1 MNTNT
6 EPALRRARLLVAYN
20 GAAFHGFAL
29 TPGTVTV
36 AQTLNDTIEQ
46 VTGSPVAVLGAGR
59 TDAGVHAWGQ
69 VVHVD
74 LADATDLDRLVFSVN
89 SLLDPDL
96 VIRKCEWVTQE
107 FDARHS
113 ALWREYRYTVLN
125 APVNNPFLATTS
137 WHIRRPLSVP
147 LMQLATDSIIG
158 LHDFSSFCRQPQQ
171 SGVNRNAEG
180 PSMMR
185 RVHVAQWHNAGNGIL
200 TFDIRANAF
209 CHQMVR
215 SIVGTLVDVGL
226 GRRKAGE
233 MSGVLRAMSR
243 LNTPHIAPPQGLCL
257 MDVGYP
263 S

>member
-6 EPALRRARLLVAYN
+6 ELALRRARLLVAYN

-46 VTGSPVAVLGAGR
+46 ITGSPVAVLGAGR

-74 LADATDLDRLVFSVN
+74 LADTADLDRVVFSMN
-89 SLLDPDL
+89 SLLDPDI
-96 VIRKCEWVTQE
+96 VIRECEWVSQD

-125 APVNNPFLATTS
+125 APVNNPFLAATS
-137 WHIRRPLSVP
+137 WHIRRPLSMP
-147 LMQLATDSIIG
+147 LMQLATDSLIG

-171 SGVNRNAEG
+171 SGMNRNAEG

-185 RVHVAQWHNAGNGIL
+185 RVHRAQWHDAGDGIL

>member
-29 TPGTVTV
+29 TPGTVTI

-46 VTGSPVAVLGAGR
+46 ITGSPVAVLGAGR

-74 LADATDLDRLVFSVN
+74 LADTADLDRLVFSVN
-89 SLLDPDL
+89 SLLDPDI

-113 ALWREYRYTVLN
+113 ALWRQYRYTVLN
-125 APVNNPFLATTS
+125 APVNNPFLAATS
-137 WHIRRPLSVP
+137 WHIRRPLSMP
-147 LMQLATDSIIG
+147 LMQLATDSLIG

-185 RVHVAQWHNAGNGIL
+185 RVHRAQWHDAGNGIL

>member
-74 LADATDLDRLVFSVN
+74 LADATDLDRLVFSMN
-89 SLLDPDL
+89 SLLDPDI

-125 APVNNPFLATTS
+125 APVNNPFLAATS

>member
-29 TPGTVTV
+29 TPGTITV

-46 VTGSPVAVLGAGR
+46 VTGSAVAVLGAGR

-74 LADATDLDRLVFSVN
+74 LADTADLDRLVFSVN
-89 SLLDPDL
+89 SLLDPDI

-113 ALWREYRYTVLN
+113 ALWRQYRYTVLN
-125 APVNNPFLATTS
+125 APVNNPFLAATS

-185 RVHVAQWHNAGNGIL
+185 RVHLAQWHDAGNGIL

>member
-74 LADATDLDRLVFSVN
+74 LADTADLDRLVFSVN
-89 SLLDPDL
+89 SLLDPDI

-125 APVNNPFLATTS
+125 APVNNPFLAATS

-185 RVHVAQWHNAGNGIL
+185 RVHVAQWHDQGNGIL

>member
-36 AQTLNDTIEQ
+36 TQTLNDTIEQ

-74 LADATDLDRLVFSVN
+74 LADATDLDRLVFSMN
-89 SLLDPDL
+89 SLLDPDI

-125 APVNNPFLATTS
+125 APVNNPFLAATS

>member
-20 GAAFHGFAL
+20 GVAFHGFAL

-74 LADATDLDRLVFSVN
+74 LADTTDLDRLVFSVN
-89 SLLDPDL
+89 SLLDPDI

-125 APVNNPFLATTS
+125 APVNNPFLAATS

>member
-36 AQTLNDTIEQ
+36 TQTLNDTIEQ

-125 APVNNPFLATTS
+125 APVNNPFLAATS
-137 WHIRRPLSVP
+137 WHIRRSLSVP

>member
-36 AQTLNDTIEQ
+36 TQTLNDAIEQ

-89 SLLDPDL
+89 SLLDPDI

-125 APVNNPFLATTS
+125 APVNNPFLAATS

-263 S
+263 A

>member
-46 VTGSPVAVLGAGR
+46 VIGSPVAVLGAGR

-74 LADATDLDRLVFSVN
+74 LADTADLDRLVFSVN
-89 SLLDPDL
+89 SLLDPDI

-125 APVNNPFLATTS
+125 APVNNPFLAATS
-137 WHIRRPLSVP
+137 WHIRRSLSVP

-185 RVHVAQWHNAGNGIL
+185 RVHVAQWHDQGNGIL

>member
-46 VTGSPVAVLGAGR
+46 VTGSAVAVLGAGR

-74 LADATDLDRLVFSVN
+74 LADTADLDRLVFSVN
-89 SLLDPDL
+89 SLLDPDI

-113 ALWREYRYTVLN
+113 ALWRQYRYTVLN
-125 APVNNPFLATTS
+125 APVNNPFLAATS

-185 RVHVAQWHNAGNGIL
+185 RVHVAQWHDAGNGIL

>member
-46 VTGSPVAVLGAGR
+46 VTGSAVAVLGAGR

-74 LADATDLDRLVFSVN
+74 LADTADLDRLVFSVN
-89 SLLDPDL
+89 SLLDPDI

-125 APVNNPFLATTS
+125 APVNNPFLAATS

-185 RVHVAQWHNAGNGIL
+185 RVHVAQWHDQGNGIL

>member
-29 TPGTVTV
+29 TPGTITV

-74 LADATDLDRLVFSVN
+74 LADTADLDRLVFSVN
-89 SLLDPDL
+89 SLLDPDI

-125 APVNNPFLATTS
+125 APVNNPFLAATS

-185 RVHVAQWHNAGNGIL
+185 RVHVAQWHDQGNGIL

>member
-1 MNTNT
+1 
-6 EPALRRARLLVAYN
+6 
-20 GAAFHGFAL
+20 
-29 TPGTVTV
+29 
-36 AQTLNDTIEQ
+36 
-46 VTGSPVAVLGAGR
+46 VLGAGR

-74 LADATDLDRLVFSVN
+74 LADTADLDRLVFSVN
-89 SLLDPDL
+89 SLLDPDI

-125 APVNNPFLATTS
+125 APVNNPFLAATS
-137 WHIRRPLSVP
+137 WHIRRSLSVP

-185 RVHVAQWHNAGNGIL
+185 RVHVAQWHDQGNGIL

-257 MDVGYP
+257 MDVGYL

>member
-6 EPALRRARLLVAYN
+6 EPAVRRARLLVAYN

-46 VTGSPVAVLGAGR
+46 ITGSPVAVLGAGR

-74 LADATDLDRLVFSVN
+74 LADTTDLDRVVFSMN
-89 SLLDPDL
+89 SLLDPDI
-96 VIRKCEWVTQE
+96 VIRECEWVSQD

-125 APVNNPFLATTS
+125 APTNNPFLAATS
-137 WHIRRPLSVP
+137 WHIRRPLSMP
-147 LMQLATDSIIG
+147 LMQLATDSLIG

-185 RVHVAQWHNAGNGIL
+185 RVHLAQWHDAGNGIL

>member
-6 EPALRRARLLVAYN
+6 EPAVRRARLLVAYN

-29 TPGTVTV
+29 TPGTATV

-46 VTGSPVAVLGAGR
+46 ITGSPVAVLGAGR

-74 LADATDLDRLVFSVN
+74 LAEATDLDRVVFSMN
-89 SLLDPDL
+89 SLLDPDI
-96 VIRKCEWVTQE
+96 VIRECEWVSKD

-125 APVNNPFLATTS
+125 APVNNPFLAATS

-147 LMQLATDSIIG
+147 LMQLATDSLIG

-185 RVHVAQWHNAGNGIL
+185 RVHRAQWHDAGNGIL

-257 MDVGYP
+257 MDVGY
-263 S
+263 SL

>member
-74 LADATDLDRLVFSVN
+74 LADTADLDRLVFSVN
-89 SLLDPDL
+89 SLLDPDI

-113 ALWREYRYTVLN
+113 ALWRQYRYTVLN
-125 APVNNPFLATTS
+125 APVNNPFLAATT

-185 RVHVAQWHNAGNGIL
+185 RVHVAQWHDAGNGIL

-226 GRRKAGE
+226 GRRTAGE

>member
-74 LADATDLDRLVFSVN
+74 LADATDLERLVFSVN
-89 SLLDPDL
+89 SLLDPDI
-96 VIRKCEWVTQE
+96 VIRKCEWATQE

-125 APVNNPFLATTS
+125 APVNNPFLAATS

-263 S
+263 L

>member
-1 MNTNT
+1 
-6 EPALRRARLLVAYN
+6 LLVAYN

-74 LADATDLDRLVFSVN
+74 LADTADLDRLVFSVN
-89 SLLDPDL
+89 SLLDPDI

-113 ALWREYRYTVLN
+113 ALWRQYRYTVLN
-125 APVNNPFLATTS
+125 APVNNPFLAATS

-185 RVHVAQWHNAGNGIL
+185 RVHVAQWHDAGNGIL

>member
-6 EPALRRARLLVAYN
+6 EPAVRRARLLVAYN

-29 TPGTVTV
+29 TPGTATV

-46 VTGSPVAVLGAGR
+46 ITGSPVAVLGAGR

-74 LADATDLDRLVFSVN
+74 LVEATDLDRVVFSMN
-89 SLLDPDL
+89 SLLDPDI
-96 VIRKCEWVTQE
+96 VIRECEWVSQD

-125 APVNNPFLATTS
+125 APVNNPFLAATS
-137 WHIRRPLSVP
+137 WHIRRPLSMP
-147 LMQLATDSIIG
+147 LMQLATDSLIG

-185 RVHVAQWHNAGNGIL
+185 RVHRAQWHDAGNGIL

>member
-36 AQTLNDTIEQ
+36 TQTLNDTIEQ

-125 APVNNPFLATTS
+125 APVNNPFLAATS

>member
-89 SLLDPDL
+89 SLLDPDI

-125 APVNNPFLATTS
+125 APVNNPFLAATS

>member
-1 MNTNT
+1 MNTTT

-89 SLLDPDL
+89 SLLDPDI

-125 APVNNPFLATTS
+125 APVNNPFLAATS

>member
-46 VTGSPVAVLGAGR
+46 ITGSPVAVLGAGR

-74 LADATDLDRLVFSVN
+74 LADTTDLDRVVFSMN
-89 SLLDPDL
+89 SLLDPDI
-96 VIRKCEWVTQE
+96 VIRECEWVSQD

-125 APVNNPFLATTS
+125 APVNNPFLAATS
-137 WHIRRPLSVP
+137 WHIRRPLSMP
-147 LMQLATDSIIG
+147 LMQLATDSLIG

-185 RVHVAQWHNAGNGIL
+185 RVHRAQWHDAGNGIL

-233 MSGVLRAMSR
+233 MSGVLRAMRR

>member
-29 TPGTVTV
+29 TPGTITV

-74 LADATDLDRLVFSVN
+74 LSDTTDLDRLVFSVN
-89 SLLDPDL
+89 SLLDPDI

-125 APVNNPFLATTS
+125 APVNNPFLAATS

-185 RVHVAQWHNAGNGIL
+185 RVHVAQWHDQGNGIL

>member
-74 LADATDLDRLVFSVN
+74 LADTADLDRLVFSVN
-89 SLLDPDL
+89 SLLDPDI

-125 APVNNPFLATTS
+125 APVNNPFLAATS
-137 WHIRRPLSVP
+137 WHIRRSLSVP

-185 RVHVAQWHNAGNGIL
+185 RVHVAQWHDQGNGIL

>member
-74 LADATDLDRLVFSVN
+74 LADTADLDRLVFSVN
-89 SLLDPDL
+89 SLLDPDI

-113 ALWREYRYTVLN
+113 ALWRQYRYTVLN
-125 APVNNPFLATTS
+125 APVNNPFLAATS

-185 RVHVAQWHNAGNGIL
+185 RVHVAQWNDAGNGIL

>member
-74 LADATDLDRLVFSVN
+74 LADTADLDRLVFSVN
-89 SLLDPDL
+89 SLLDPDI

-113 ALWREYRYTVLN
+113 ALWRQYRYTVLN
-125 APVNNPFLATTS
+125 APVNNPFLAATS

-185 RVHVAQWHNAGNGIL
+185 RVHVAQWHDQGNGIL

>member
-46 VTGSPVAVLGAGR
+46 VTGSAVAVLGAGR

-74 LADATDLDRLVFSVN
+74 LADTADLDRLVFSVN
-89 SLLDPDL
+89 SLLDPDI

-113 ALWREYRYTVLN
+113 ALWRQYRYTVLN
-125 APVNNPFLATTS
+125 APVNNPFLAATS

-185 RVHVAQWHNAGNGIL
+185 RVHLAQWHDAGNGIL

>member
-46 VTGSPVAVLGAGR
+46 ITGSPVAVLGAGR

-74 LADATDLDRLVFSVN
+74 LADTADLDRVVFSMN
-89 SLLDPDL
+89 SLLDPDI
-96 VIRKCEWVTQE
+96 VIRECEWVSQD

-113 ALWREYRYTVLN
+113 ALWREYRYTILN
-125 APVNNPFLATTS
+125 APVNNPFLAATS
-137 WHIRRPLSVP
+137 WHIRRPLSMP
-147 LMQLATDSIIG
+147 LMQLATDSLIG

-185 RVHVAQWHNAGNGIL
+185 RVHRAQWHDAGNGIL

>member
-89 SLLDPDL
+89 SLLDPDI

>member
-29 TPGTVTV
+29 TPGTITV

-46 VTGSPVAVLGAGR
+46 VTGSAVAVLGAGR

-74 LADATDLDRLVFSVN
+74 LADTADLDRLVFSVN
-89 SLLDPDL
+89 SLLDPDI

-113 ALWREYRYTVLN
+113 ALWRQYRYTVLN
-125 APVNNPFLATTS
+125 APVNNPFLAATS

-185 RVHVAQWHNAGNGIL
+185 RVHVAQWHDAGNGIL

>member
-89 SLLDPDL
+89 SLLDPDI
-96 VIRKCEWVTQE
+96 VIRKCEWVTRE

-125 APVNNPFLATTS
+125 APVNNPFLAATS

>member
-74 LADATDLDRLVFSVN
+74 LSDTTDLDRLVFSVN
-89 SLLDPDL
+89 SLLDPDI

-125 APVNNPFLATTS
+125 APVNNPFLAATS

-185 RVHVAQWHNAGNGIL
+185 RVHVAQWHDAGNGIL